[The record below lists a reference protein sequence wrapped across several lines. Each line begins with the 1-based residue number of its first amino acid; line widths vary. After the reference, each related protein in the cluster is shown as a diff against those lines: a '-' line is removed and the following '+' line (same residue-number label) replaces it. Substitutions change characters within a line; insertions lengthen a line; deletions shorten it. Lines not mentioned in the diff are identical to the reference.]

1 MPAKKATPPEEEKK
15 KGTPVKRTATKKPVT
30 KKPAAKKPA
39 PKKATPKKTAPKKPT
54 PKAAE
59 AKNDNPPAEQKKPRP
74 RSPRN
79 GVELPEGRPFEPG
92 EQARELGRKGGVKS
106 AAVKKA
112 RKTLREELLELL
124 QVKTKDN
131 EGKEHTQ
138 QELILLRMIKEA
150 TLGRNAVKAAEYIRD
165 TIGEKAAE
173 KTEVSVALPKFES
186 LDDAF
191 AKMSGDAP

>member
-30 KKPAAKKPA
+30 KKPAAKKP
-39 PKKATPKKTAPKKPT
+39 APKKPT

-92 EQARELGRKGGVKS
+92 EQARELGRKGGLKS

-138 QELILLRMIKEA
+138 QELILMRMIKEA

-173 KTEVSVALPKFES
+173 KTEVTVALPKFES